1 MKTNNKIQAGILVP
15 VLFSFFV
22 MGFVDMVGISV
33 SYVKNDF
40 PQLSDTMANLIPM
53 MAFIWFAIFSLPTGR
68 LMGTLGR
75 RRTVLLSAAI
85 TAVAMAVP
93 MIVPDSFPV
102 ILIAF
107 ALLGIGNT
115 VLQVSLN
122 PLLTDIVPAEKVT
135 GMLALGQFVKA
146 VSSTLAPILIG
157 LAAGAF
163 GSWKY
168 IFPIYCVLTVISWI
182 WLFFTKISEQPQESG
197 SGSLGLLFKDRYVMM
212 MFSIIVLIVGFEVG
226 LMTAVPKY
234 LSERFDMT
242 LEQGGFACSLYY
254 VARTIG
260 TFAGSF
266 LLSRIPARKFQ
277 VVTLSVA
284 IASFAGFMLFSADI
298 LIFAALFL
306 IGLCCANVFAVA
318 FGEAINYRPE
328 QANEISALM
337 ITGVAGGALIP
348 PVMGIVAD
356 HAGQA
361 ASLFVPLAALVYI
374 LTVSFKFKK
383 IA

>member
-1 MKTNNKIQAGILVP
+1 MKTDRIQTGMLVP

-68 LMGTLGR
+68 LMGAVGR

-102 ILIAF
+102 ILMAF

-157 LAAGAF
+157 LAAGAL

-182 WLFFTKISEQPQESG
+182 WLFFTKISERPQGSG

-212 MFSIIVLIVGFEVG
+212 MFSIIILIVGFEVG

-234 LSERFDMT
+234 LGERFGMT

-266 LLSRIPARKFQ
+266 LLSRVPARKFQ

-298 LIFAALFL
+298 LIFIALFL

-318 FGEAINYRPE
+318 FGEAINYRPA

-348 PVMGIVAD
+348 PVMGVIAD
-356 HAGQA
+356 HADQT
-361 ASLFVPLAALVYI
+361 ASLFIPLAALVYI
-374 LTVSFKFKK
+374 LAVSLKFKK
-383 IA
+383 TI